1 VKKEPSRIAAS
12 GLLHKYQRCPGF
24 TSEEFAM
31 NRLNGKVAVITGAGA
46 GIGRATA
53 ELFAE
58 EGAAVLIA
66 ERDESSGREAAEQ
79 IKRAGGQALF
89 VRTDVSD
96 EASAKHMAA
105 QAVSA
110 FGAIHVLVNNAA
122 IFILKGIDA
131 TPEEWRPMLDINIMG
146 PALVA
151 KHVVP
156 AIRGAGGGS
165 IVNLASISSFIAQ
178 PNYVT
183 YNTTKA
189 AILGMTRCMAMDLA
203 PHNIRVNSV
212 CPGVV
217 WTQIVEKQ
225 AKAMGLD
232 KAAADVHPQW
242 AGAQLIQRCADPREI
257 AHAILFLASDDASFI
272 TGSHLM
278 ADGGYTAK

>member
-1 VKKEPSRIAAS
+1 
-12 GLLHKYQRCPGF
+12 
-24 TSEEFAM
+24 M
-31 NRLNGKVAVITGAGA
+31 NRLKAKVAVITGAGA

-53 ELFAE
+53 DLFAE
-58 EGAAVLIA
+58 EGAAVVVA
-66 ERDESSGREAAEQ
+66 ERDESTGLAAAEQ
-79 IKRAGGQALF
+79 IKQAGGKALF

-96 EASAKHMAA
+96 EKSVAHMAA
-105 QAVSA
+105 EAIAA
-110 FGAIHVLVNNAA
+110 FGAVHVLVNNAA

-156 AIRGAGGGS
+156 AIRKAGGGS

-178 PNYVT
+178 PNFVT

-217 WTQIVEKQ
+217 WTQVVATQ
-225 AKAMGLD
+225 AEAMGLD
-232 KAAADVHPQW
+232 RAAADIHPQW
-242 AGAQLIQRCADPREI
+242 AGAQLLKRCAEPREI
-257 AHAILFLASDDASFI
+257 GHAILFLASDDASFV

-278 ADGGYTAK
+278 VDGGYTAK